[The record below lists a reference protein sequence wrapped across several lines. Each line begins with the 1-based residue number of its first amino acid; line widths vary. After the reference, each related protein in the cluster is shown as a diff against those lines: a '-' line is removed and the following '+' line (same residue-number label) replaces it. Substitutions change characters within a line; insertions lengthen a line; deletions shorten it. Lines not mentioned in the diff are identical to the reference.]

1 MAGTFSI
8 NAAPKVALLIETSNA
23 FSRELLR
30 GVRDWMRTQR
40 AWTIY
45 LSEQG
50 RGNEPPRWLKS
61 WRGDGIIA
69 RIENPKI
76 ARAVRSC
83 GVPVVNVSATGL
95 AAEFPAVISDSTAIA
110 EAAATHFLERGF
122 RNFGYCGDARFVWS
136 KRHEE
141 HFTAACDEAGVR
153 CSVFPTTG
161 EESDRAKI
169 SRWIASLP
177 KPVGIMACYDIGGQQ
192 VLDACRAIGLR
203 VPEEVAVIG
212 QHNDELLCEMCDPP
226 LSSVIPNARRVGY
239 EAARLLDEAMQG
251 GKAKAE
257 VLRVVPM
264 GVATR
269 ASSDLVAVE
278 DPGLR
283 TAIRFIREHVAEGIS
298 VVDIAAAAG
307 MSRSLLERR
316 FRAVIGTSVWDHV
329 LRLRMQQAQH
339 LLTRSSLG
347 MAEIAERTGFGTAEH
362 FSASCRRLTGVPPVE
377 WRRRGKTEG

>member
-1 MAGTFSI
+1 MSRRSAKRRT
-8 NAAPKVALLIETSNA
+8 PVVALLIETSNA

-40 AWTIY
+40 AWTIH

-95 AAEFPAVISDSTAIA
+95 GPEFPAVISDSAAIA
-110 EAAATHFLERGF
+110 GAAVAHFLERGF

-136 KRHEE
+136 GRHEE
-141 HFTAACDEAGVR
+141 HFSAACEKAGAV
-153 CSVFPTTG
+153 CAVFPTTG

-169 SRWIASLP
+169 PRWLASLP
-177 KPVGIMACYDIGGQQ
+177 KPVGIMACYDIRGQQ
-192 VLDACRAIGLR
+192 VLDACRATGLR
-203 VPEEVAVIG
+203 VPDEVAVIG

-226 LSSVIPNARRVGY
+226 LSSVIPNARRAGY
-239 EAARLLDEAMQG
+239 EAAKLLEETMQG
-251 GKAKAE
+251 GKVKAE
-257 VLRVVPM
+257 AMLVPPI

-278 DPGLR
+278 DAGLR
-283 TAIRFIREHVAEGIS
+283 TAIRFLRENLADRIS
-298 VVDIAAAAG
+298 VLDIAEACG

-316 FRAVIGTSVWDHV
+316 FRAAIGTSVWDH
-329 LRLRMQQAQH
+329 LLHLRMQQAQQ
-339 LLTRSSLG
+339 LLMKSTLS

-362 FSASCRRLTGVPPVE
+362 FSASCRRLTGLPPVE
-377 WRRRGKTEG
+377 WRRRGAT